1 MTALILPGQLDV
13 PLRDRLRLAYDF
25 TSLRERSR
33 GVSPTAFYG
42 AVGPGSFG
50 MPSGNAGFQ
59 LPPGS
64 FSPQRLTIVCRF
76 RRNDFNSLENH
87 FLTADS
93 YSISQRSFQ
102 FRLSG
107 DTVQLIG
114 FVSGS
119 PLTVGG
125 DFYEAYRDVP
135 LTVGVTHD
143 GTTTTILGLHGSNLA
158 TLYSGTGIGSPLDV
172 TGAYPGVGV
181 GWANAST
188 AYDTTRS
195 TTHRY
200 LLAWDAALPLND
212 LCEVMRDPG
221 AAFQGRRI
229 LYFNVAGGGAITGSG
244 TPAAQSATVA
254 GTATRT
260 ITGSGAPSAQAAIA
274 AGTAEREIT
283 GSGAPVSQYA
293 TVAGTGSVS
302 AGISGSGVLSAQ
314 SATVAG
320 TATRTVTAS
329 GTPSAQS
336 ATVAGTAEREVTGS
350 GTPTAQSAT
359 VVGTGQIGNIV
370 TGSGAPAAQSA
381 TVAGTAEREITSS
394 GAVSAQSATV
404 AGAGVR
410 VITGTGSPTA
420 QDATVYG
427 YDVAP
432 QTAHNTGGGGSRKML
447 LSERKVRDEVDEWL
461 KKKREQEMLARIQRE
476 DEELVLILALVA

>member
-1 MTALILPGQLDV
+1 MTFPLGNVERKAFRDGIALSCANNVHARIPVGQDWEANGTVVFVARINSVDNPWGGIFSKLKSGTSAQV
-13 PLRDRLRLAYDF
+13 SMGRSNNSAY
-25 TSLRERSR
+25 L
-33 GVSPTAFYG
+33 Y
-42 AVGPGSFG
+42 
-50 MPSGNAGFQ
+50 
-59 LPPGS
+59 
-64 FSPQRLTIVCRF
+64 
-76 RRNDFNSLENH
+76 LE
-87 FLTADS
+87 
-93 YSISQRSFQ
+93 
-102 FRLSG
+102 
-107 DTVQLIG
+107 
-114 FVSGS
+114 
-119 PLTVGG
+119 
-125 DFYEAYRDVP
+125 
-135 LTVGVTHD
+135 
-143 GTTTTILGLHGSNLA
+143 HGSSTDITSPNIAIPTGSVAVHAMSWTTGNNAVSKYYLNGA
-158 TLYSGTGIGSPLDV
+158 YQASTTAISAGTPTGTGDLLLGSARDASATYDSDV
-172 TGAYPGVGV
+172 DFFLFAKFAGVLSDSAIAELSKNPWQIFRKSPG
-181 GWANAST
+181 
-188 AYDTTRS
+188 
-195 TTHRY
+195 
-200 LLAWDAALPLND
+200 
-212 LCEVMRDPG
+212 
-221 AAFQGRRI
+221 RI
-229 LYFNVAGGGAITGSG
+229 YFFPSAGGGAITGSG

-260 ITGSGAPSAQAAIA
+260 ITGSGTPSAQAATA

-350 GTPTAQSAT
+350 GTPSAQSAT

-404 AGAGVR
+404 AGTGVR